1 GRARPVHAVAGRASP
16 AGVGLGI
23 WAALGRGA
31 PTRWRSVSCA
41 TRVRRCGARLTC
53 MCPRPTR
60 LVGGTAVPLVHAVP
74 VVVGLPG
81 LRNVLPRDPLT
92 GAELGSLHR
101 HVQVAFGLGVP
112 GQQGALPYVPAEWAA
127 PAFIQPRGA
136 AGSREH
142 GCLVTQAV
150 EVESGR
156 PPILLHLAEPLI
168 RDPLDV
174 LVVFV
179 VCVAFGQ
186 LAGAFRIAPV
196 VDAASVVE
204 VLELDHLGV
213 SQSAT
218 HAAY

>member
-1 GRARPVHAVAGRASP
+1 
-16 AGVGLGI
+16 VGLGV
-23 WAALGRGA
+23 
-31 PTRWRSVSCA
+31 T
-41 TRVRRCGARLTC
+41 
-53 MCPRPTR
+53 
-60 LVGGTAVPLVHAVP
+60 
-74 VVVGLPG
+74 
-81 LRNVLPRDPLT
+81 
-92 GAELGSLHR
+92 
-101 HVQVAFGLGVP
+101 
-112 GQQGALPYVPAEWAA
+112 GQQRALPSVPAEWAA

-150 EVESGR
+150 DVEPGR

-186 LAGAFRIAPV
+186 LAGEFRIAPV
-196 VDAASVVE
+196 VDAASVGE

-218 HAAY
+218 HAAYRVLDRSHGRCPHFSVVWSARTARPRSAMLFTVGADSPILFDRIAFPPRPMASMARAKATCRLTVAA